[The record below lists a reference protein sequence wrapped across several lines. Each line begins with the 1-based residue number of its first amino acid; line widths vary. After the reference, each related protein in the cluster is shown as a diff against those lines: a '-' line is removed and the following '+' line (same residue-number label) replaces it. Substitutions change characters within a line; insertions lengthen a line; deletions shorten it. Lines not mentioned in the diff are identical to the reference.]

1 MIELAYADF
10 ESLGEFVIR
19 GHTSQTVFQFL
30 AFLFDFARFL
40 SQQPRGPIKL
50 AQLVHNGAADAGH
63 GVSFKL
69 VSLAY
74 VVFFNR
80 VKKPQDPIA
89 DQISELDVG
98 RETDRDASGDIFD
111 KIEISLHNRISQ
123 KVASCP
129 FIVFPHLVKYVAG
142 RIAIGLP
149 PNIEF
154 GDLVSYGILGLFD
167 AIEKYD
173 VSQGNKFE
181 TYGVSRIR
189 GAIMDEL
196 RKLDWAPRLLRKR
209 AREIERKMRELED
222 RNGRAATEEELAKSL
237 KMTVEDLNG
246 IYNELNS
253 TTFLSLDEV
262 WQNDDGNKP
271 ISRLQTVEDSLVT
284 NQFSFVHQ
292 GEVKELLAQALD
304 QLPEK
309 EKLVV
314 VLYYYEN
321 LTLREIGEV
330 L

>member
-1 MIELAYADF
+1 M
-10 ESLGEFVIR
+10 V
-19 GHTSQTVFQFL
+19 
-30 AFLFDFARFL
+30 
-40 SQQPRGPIKL
+40 
-50 AQLVHNGAADAGH
+50 
-63 GVSFKL
+63 
-69 VSLAY
+69 
-74 VVFFNR
+74 
-80 VKKPQDPIA
+80 
-89 DQISELDVG
+89 
-98 RETDRDASGDIFD
+98 ETDVKLWKKYKRTKS
-111 KIEISLHNRISQ
+111 KLLHEEIVHKYLY
-123 KVASCP
+123 
-129 FIVFPHLVKYVAG
+129 LVKYVAG
-142 RIAIGLP
+142 RVAIGLP
-149 PNIEF
+149 PNVEF
-154 GDLVSYGILGLFD
+154 NDLVSYGILGLFD

-222 RNGRAATEEELAKSL
+222 KNGRAATEEELAHSL
-237 KMTVEDLNG
+237 KMSVEDLNG
-246 IYNELNS
+246 IYSELNS

-271 ISRLQTVEDSLVT
+271 ISRLQTVEDSLIT
-284 NQFSFVHQ
+284 DQFSYVHQ
-292 GEVKELLAQALD
+292 GEVKELLAQSID

-330 L
+330 LNVSESRVCQIHTKVVLRLKSYLMKRTGEITLEA